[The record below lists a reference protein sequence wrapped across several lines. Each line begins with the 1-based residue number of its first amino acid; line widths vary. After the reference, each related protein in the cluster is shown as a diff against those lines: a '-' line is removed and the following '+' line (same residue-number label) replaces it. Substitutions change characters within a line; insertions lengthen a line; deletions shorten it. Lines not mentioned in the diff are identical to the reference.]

1 MKNEIKISVIVPIYN
16 VETYVKDCLESI
28 INQPFKDIEII
39 CIDDCSTD
47 NSMVVVESFAK
58 KDSRIKILKHKENRG
73 QSAARNAGME
83 IASGKY
89 IAFIDS
95 DDTIERD
102 YFINLYEAAEKSG
115 ADVTECGYKIVSKNN
130 PVSCHSFHNGI
141 YYNFDNILPRI
152 KKCFVWIRL
161 WRSDFLKKNSL
172 QFYNGIYFED
182 ILFVIQAAYYAKSWN
197 IISYVGYNYRIVPTS
212 STNDPKKR
220 DKRDNDLFIVLENLY
235 SFAKKVGIIKDNVK
249 NKQDIFYK
257 FLYQNC
263 VSKNKVLDNHCYQ
276 TYLKIFGK
284 NPALIKLR
292 RKVFIQRYFRLS
304 LKKKKIVLFGFNLWK

>member
-73 QSAARNAGME
+73 QSAARNTGME

-115 ADVTECGYKIVSKNN
+115 ADVTECGYKMVSKNK

-197 IISYVGYNYRIVPTS
+197 IRS
-212 STNDPKKR
+212 
-220 DKRDNDLFIVLENLY
+220 
-235 SFAKKVGIIKDNVK
+235 K
-249 NKQDIFYK
+249 NSNFIFYK
-257 FLYQNC
+257 KCLAFFCKPFYIDIAVRDVAQPGSAFAWGASGRWFESSHPDQPC
-263 VSKNKVLDNHCYQ
+263 DGSAKN
-276 TYLKIFGK
+276 
-284 NPALIKLR
+284 
-292 RKVFIQRYFRLS
+292 
-304 LKKKKIVLFGFNLWK
+304 